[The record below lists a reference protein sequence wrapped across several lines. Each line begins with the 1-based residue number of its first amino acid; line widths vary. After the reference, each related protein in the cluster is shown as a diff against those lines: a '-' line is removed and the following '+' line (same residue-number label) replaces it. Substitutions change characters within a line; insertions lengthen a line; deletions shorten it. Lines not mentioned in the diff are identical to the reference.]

1 MLAMMVHAA
10 IPVIEID
17 DRSSALMFLVFL
29 FLGAFRFHFGSVF
42 SYYKSRVGDF

>member
-10 IPVIEID
+10 NPVIEID
-17 DRSSALMFLVFL
+17 DSVRALMLLVFV

-42 SYYKSRVGDF
+42 RIMNLE